1 MTGHLFPFLYYWW
14 FYAAFTGFVVAF
26 LVFDLGV
33 FHRKAH
39 AIGFREASAWTAI
52 WAALALLF
60 CVGLYKYGLW
70 KFGATAGKQIG
81 VEFLAG
87 YIVEWSLSLDN
98 MFVFVLVFRYFGTPA
113 LLQHRILFFGILGA
127 LTSRGV
133 FVVLGAKLLQYGWV
147 VILFGIFLMFT
158 GIRMMFSGEHQ
169 VLKPE
174 QNLLVRG
181 LRRMFPVA
189 TEYEERRFFL
199 WRSGKLYATP
209 ILLTL
214 VFIEA
219 TDVLFAVDSVPATF
233 AITREPLVV
242 YTSNVFA
249 ILGLRAMYFLLA
261 GALARFHLLR
271 YGLALILICVGLKM
285 SWLNTVW
292 QGHFPSAISLCVIVG
307 ILAVSIALSLAFPVS
322 RIPRDLPI
330 SQSPLRAAPPRLPLS
345 AGCVH
350 VKR

>member
-1 MTGHLFPFLYYWW
+1 MTGHLFSFLDYWW

-26 LVFDLGV
+26 LVLDLGV

-39 AIGFREASAWTAI
+39 AIGFREASAWTVI

-60 CVGLYKYGLW
+60 CAGLYKYAAW

-127 LTSRGV
+127 LTSRGA
-133 FVVLGAKLLQYGWV
+133 FVVLGATLLQYGWV
-147 VILFGIFLMFT
+147 VILFGIFLIFT
-158 GIRMMFSGEHQ
+158 AIRMMFSGEHQ
-169 VLKPE
+169 VKPE

-181 LRRMFPVA
+181 LRRIFPVA
-189 TEYEERRFFL
+189 TESEEPRFFF

-307 ILAVSIALSLAFPVS
+307 ILAVSIALSLVFPVS
-322 RIPRDLPI
+322 RAPRDRPI
-330 SQSPLRAAPPRLPLS
+330 SQSPPHVAPPRLPVS
-345 AGCVH
+345 AGSAP